1 MSAHAGLTGN
11 RLLFFLFCFILCST
25 LIGCLETTRVRRRAP
40 RDVMNEKRWFVHDNP
55 NHPQAK
61 NFLKEL
67 DDYDFQ
73 RTTRTHTARAYKEYL
88 DYHFDGKYVRRAR
101 YWWEQLMYQ
110 EALES
115 KKTGALE
122 EFLKRFPE
130 GWFESPSDVDIQKS
144 EYEVLR
150 GKDEVVSYR
159 AFIKKYEKARSEWT
173 EAATQRLER
182 LLLDAAKASSDVLEL
197 ERFVFDNPYSPYL
210 DEAKDA
216 LRAARFGEAMRSEK
230 EADWKAFIRRFEG
243 SKEAALMQQHMEARA
258 LAGAERSGR
267 VSALEQFLVRYPGSV
282 HKGRILSSINKMAQ
296 EKNQQVHRWVR
307 VKNAEV
313 EVYRKPRCKS
323 CRPYL
328 RSHGTLINEDPDFS
342 FDVGL
347 QVELIRNGK
356 KCCRTRHWLRGLRP
370 GESRPF
376 SFPIRGK
383 SPKRGS
389 PAPRYEIEVISGS
402 AYRNPQEE
410 RIMEIEGLGGKSKGP
425 QSDRFA
431 PVRVPDLN

>member
-11 RLLFFLFCFILCST
+11 RLLSFLFCFILCST

-73 RTTRTHTARAYKEYL
+73 RATRTHTARAYKEYL

-122 EFLKRFPE
+122 EFLLRFPE

-230 EADWKAFIRRFEG
+230 EADWEAFIRRFEG

-267 VSALEQFLVRYPGSV
+267 VSALEQFLVRYP
-282 HKGRILSSINKMAQ
+282 
-296 EKNQQVHRWVR
+296 VR
-307 VKNAEV
+307 FTK
-313 EVYRKPRCKS
+313 
-323 CRPYL
+323 
-328 RSHGTLINEDPDFS
+328 
-342 FDVGL
+342 
-347 QVELIRNGK
+347 
-356 KCCRTRHWLRGLRP
+356 
-370 GESRPF
+370 GES
-376 SFPIRGK
+376 
-383 SPKRGS
+383 SPPSTKWR
-389 PAPRYEIEVISGS
+389 RRRIS
-402 AYRNPQEE
+402 RF
-410 RIMEIEGLGGKSKGP
+410 IGGC
-425 QSDRFA
+425 A
-431 PVRVPDLN
+431 